1 MLIQGLKSILIWNHL
16 SVIFVF
22 FLFCMCEMGL
32 IWAERY
38 KNEEVDF
45 LRVRKTD
52 EIWVSM
58 KNVHGGLGVKSMF
71 DLIWKKYMAN
81 MKEKA
86 FQMKRL
92 ENIKWLKEKVL
103 KCMII

>member
-1 MLIQGLKSILIWNHL
+1 
-16 SVIFVF
+16 
-22 FLFCMCEMGL
+22 MGQ

-58 KNVHGGLGVKSMF
+58 ENVHGGLGVKSMF
-71 DLIWKKYMAN
+71 DLI
-81 MKEKA
+81 
-86 FQMKRL
+86 
-92 ENIKWLKEKVL
+92 
-103 KCMII
+103 